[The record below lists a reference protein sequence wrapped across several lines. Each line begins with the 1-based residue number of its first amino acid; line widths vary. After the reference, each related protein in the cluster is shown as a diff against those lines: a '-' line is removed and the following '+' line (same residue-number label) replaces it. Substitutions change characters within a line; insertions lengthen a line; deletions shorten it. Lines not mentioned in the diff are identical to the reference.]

1 MPSRNSKGQFTSDL
15 SIPLPGFIGI
25 YKILFFAALI
35 FPWYVIVSKHNF
47 ITWLFDYLV
56 GTEECPKCE
65 TCPVCPKPK
74 ECPKYEGPCPIY
86 EGPCQP
92 CPECPKPKECP
103 KCPESK
109 ITIS

>member
-65 TCPVCPKPK
+65 TTCPVCPK
-74 ECPKYEGPCPIY
+74 Y

-103 KCPESK
+103 KS
-109 ITIS
+109 TIS

>member
-56 GTEECPKCE
+56 GREECPKRE
-65 TCPVCPKPK
+65 TTCPVCPKCETTYPV
-74 ECPKYEGPCPIY
+74 CPKY

-103 KCPESK
+103 KCPETSK

>member
-47 ITWLFDYLV
+47 IAWLFDYLV
-56 GTEECPKCE
+56 GT
-65 TCPVCPKPK
+65 K
-74 ECPKYEGPCPIY
+74 EGPSCPKYEGQ
-86 EGPCQP
+86 CQP
-92 CPECPKPKECP
+92 SPESPNAPECQQCHGPGTRTPL
-103 KCPESK
+103 S
-109 ITIS
+109 

>member
-1 MPSRNSKGQFTSDL
+1 MTSRNSKGQFTSDL

-65 TCPVCPKPK
+65 TCHVCPTCSVGGK
-74 ECPKYEGPCPIY
+74 
-86 EGPCQP
+86 

>member
-47 ITWLFDYLV
+47 ITSLFDYLV

-65 TCPVCPKPK
+65 TCPVCPKC
-74 ECPKYEGPCPIY
+74 ETGSCPIY
-86 EGPCQP
+86 EGGQCQP
-92 CPECPKPKECP
+92 CPECPKVPECP
-103 KCPESK
+103 KYPS
-109 ITIS
+109 TPLS

>member
-25 YKILFFAALI
+25 YKILFFGPLI

-47 ITWLFDYLV
+47 ITSLFDYLV

-65 TCPVCPKPK
+65 TCPVCPKC
-74 ECPKYEGPCPIY
+74 ETGSCPIY
-86 EGPCQP
+86 EGGQCQP

-103 KCPESK
+103 KCPEMKTK
-109 ITIS
+109 IS

>member
-56 GTEECPKCE
+56 GTEECPK
-65 TCPVCPKPK
+65 
-74 ECPKYEGPCPIY
+74 YEGPCSIY

-103 KCPESK
+103 KCPEK
-109 ITIS
+109 TKTTISLLYKFIYLIIYLN